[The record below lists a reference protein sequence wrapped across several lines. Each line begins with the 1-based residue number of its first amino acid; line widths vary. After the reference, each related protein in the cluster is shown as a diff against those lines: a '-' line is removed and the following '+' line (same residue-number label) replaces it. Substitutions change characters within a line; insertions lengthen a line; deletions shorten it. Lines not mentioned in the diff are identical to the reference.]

1 MNKKLYNGFNRAG
14 MVSAIHMEC
23 DTSSFTYKLNDDELI
38 KAFKE
43 IFAGNPNMLAKED
56 LSVVERIF
64 TCLK

>member
-1 MNKKLYNGFNRAG
+1 MNKIIYNGFNRGG

-43 IFAGNPNMLAKED
+43 IFAGNANFLAVED
-56 LSVVERIF
+56 L
-64 TCLK
+64 